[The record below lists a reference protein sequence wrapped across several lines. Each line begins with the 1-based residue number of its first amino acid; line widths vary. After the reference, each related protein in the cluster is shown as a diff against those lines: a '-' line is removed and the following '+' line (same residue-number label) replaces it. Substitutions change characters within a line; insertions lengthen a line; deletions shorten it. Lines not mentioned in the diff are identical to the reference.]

1 MDSKNGNTG
10 KKDAKGRII
19 YKGPRGGEFVRGAAG
34 KKLPPAMGGSKERPA
49 AKSPKRSESPA
60 RGPRVNL
67 PGDMLRKIY
76 NLSNTG
82 TKSRMQLATKSK
94 DVFPTNTPLFAKVAK
109 IIHDKRKKAAGAQ
122 GTVDGDDIAYVASYG
137 STNLGGKCTMLF
149 EIDKSKTGIMTE
161 DILITLAGTPYPGRG
176 PGMTVYPTEAR
187 YGIRYT
193 RSKAGNKIN
202 KIDTYYNTG
211 FDKFEKQNPDV
222 AYIVKY
228 IKQSA
233 ADKKLPFP

>member
-1 MDSKNGNTG
+1 MMDSKNVNTG

-67 PGDMLRKIY
+67 PGDLLRKIY
-76 NLSNTG
+76 NASNTG

-109 IIHDKRKKAAGAQ
+109 LIHDKRSVAARAQ
-122 GTVDGDDIAYVASYG
+122 GGSGDMPVASF
-137 STNLGGKCTMLF
+137 SEKLDAKCKMVF
-149 EIDKSKTGIMTE
+149 EIVKSKTGLLNE
-161 DILITLAGTPYPGRG
+161 DIQITLAGEPVNNGKGTIMYPQL
-176 PGMTVYPTEAR
+176 AR
-187 YGIRYT
+187 YGIKYN
-193 RSKAGNKIN
+193 RSKDGNKIN
-202 KIDTYYNTG
+202 RVDTYYNIG
-211 FDKFEKQNPDV
+211 SDKWEQHNKDV
-222 AYIVKY
+222 AYIVNY
-228 IKQSA
+228 IKRSA
-233 ADKKLPFP
+233 AANKLPFP